1 MIDPAPGWRVRC
13 LTCGRWSP
21 LGRTGATRLGAASKG
36 KRTLV
41 WCSRC
46 RWLRCAAVERTPDAN
61 RISRARREWVEAG
74 LVELR
79 RALDVERAEL
89 LERHQAG
96 DLEVQRYKIGTEV
109 LLVSTDGLAVEVEG
123 PEPLVR
129 RVVAT
134 ARGGAK

>member
-1 MIDPAPGWRVRC
+1 
-13 LTCGRWSP
+13 
-21 LGRTGATRLGAASKG
+21 
-36 KRTLV
+36 
-41 WCSRC
+41 
-46 RWLRCAAVERTPDAN
+46 LRCAAVERTPDAN

-109 LLVSTDGLAVEVEG
+109 LLVSTDGRAVEVEG

-134 ARGGAK
+134 ARGGAR